1 MKELKAFIHRNRA
14 IDVVHAL
21 QAAGFTRLSAVDVMG
36 LVTALDNKEQ
46 DYSTE
51 IGTGVVTE
59 VKVEVVCDN
68 DQVQEAVRIIREQG
82 ATGQPESGWI
92 YVSEISDAMPI
103 S

>member
-14 IDVVHAL
+14 TDVVHAL

-36 LVTALDNKEQ
+36 LVRALDNKEQ

-59 VKVEVVCDN
+59 VKVGLVCDEE
-68 DQVQEAVRIIREQG
+68 QVQEAVRIMREHG

-92 YVSEISDAMPI
+92 YVSDIREALPI